1 MQTLPGTGNSSVAW
15 SDGKP
20 YRPWVSELQT
30 LGRVRLTSVT
40 ESGPQDVAV
49 QPKRLALLAYLAVA
63 QPRGVHRRDTVIA
76 LFWPE
81 LGQDEARRALRQAL
95 HYLRG
100 VAGDDAFEGR
110 SDEVGLRDGSLA
122 CDAVEFERLMATDRA
137 EDATSAYRGDFLAGF
152 HVPNVA
158 PEYEEWV
165 DRTRSRLR
173 DLATRAAWRTANVA
187 ERDGRPGAAVGA
199 ALRALELAPEDERGL
214 KRTLEMLERHGD
226 RARALQVYGAFAKR
240 LRTEYDV
247 EPAPDTIALA
257 ERIRTA
263 PPRVI
268 APAPAP
274 TAPATTAPV
283 VAPAVMSSRRRWPIP
298 LLTLFVGLAAIGAVY
313 VAQRARS
320 NGNGARPSR
329 DRILVA
335 GVANHTAD
343 STLGLVLGEALEVDL
358 QQSPLVQ
365 VLSPAQVR
373 RVLALMQRPQDVLV
387 DDALAREIAQREG
400 LKLFVT
406 GDVSTIGR
414 TYVLSARIVAAPS
427 GDVVGAAR
435 ASAADSTEIIPAI
448 GRLSRELRGQLGES
462 LRSVNSSP
470 ALSRV
475 TTTSLGALRLYARA
489 IDASARHGDVTTG
502 IRLSSDAV
510 VLDTG
515 FAMAFAMLGS
525 LYYDELDWG
534 RSVSALRH
542 AYEHRDRLTFHERQ
556 LVLGA
561 YYLYATNEYD
571 KAISAYRELLD
582 LYPEDYR
589 ALNSVANAYYD
600 QRQFEQADTFY
611 LRAIRADP
619 LGAGAQLNHV
629 NTLIDLGR
637 FDAARVVFDSVTQR
651 FPGDHQNEQT
661 EVFFA
666 MARQDWDA
674 AGRHAQTYLAVARG
688 DPFDEMDA
696 YETSATVALAVGRLA
711 QAERDSRSAM
721 QLAEQNTSPFRYLSS
736 AIRLGWLEL
745 RYRHRPDRAR
755 AEVDA
760 ALSLHPL
767 AALAPSDR
775 PYLELVHFFAAAGDV
790 PRARAMLARF
800 ESDSAMRIRLGGAA
814 WQDAQGALA
823 LAQHRTRD
831 AIDQLRLANV
841 GNRCPICV
849 LPDLARAYDDA
860 GDAESAIAAYE
871 RYLRTPWIW
880 RLDTDQFS
888 LGWSM
893 QRAAQLYELRGAPAR
908 AAQQYNQL
916 LRLWSGADPE
926 LAPVIAEARARLVAL
941 GTAAR

>member
-1 MQTLPGTGNSSVAW
+1 M
-15 SDGKP
+15 
-20 YRPWVSELQT
+20 SE
-30 LGRVRLTSVT
+30 T
-40 ESGPQDVAV
+40 ESGPRDVPV
-49 QPKRLALLAYLAVA
+49 QPKRLALLAYLVVA
-63 QPRGVHRRDTVIA
+63 QPRGVHRRDTVVA

-100 VAGDDAFEGR
+100 VVGDDAFEGR
-110 SDEVGLRDGSLA
+110 SDEVGLRNGSLA
-122 CDAVEFERLMATDRA
+122 CDAVEFERLLATDRA
-137 EDATSAYRGDFLAGF
+137 EDALTAYRGDFLAGF
-152 HVPNVA
+152 HVPDVA

-173 DLATRAAWRTANVA
+173 DLATRAAWRAADVA
-187 ERDGRPGAAVGA
+187 ERDGRPSAAVGA

-214 KRTLEMLERHGD
+214 ERALEMLERHGE
-226 RARALQVYGAFAKR
+226 RARALQVYSAFAKR
-240 LRTEYDV
+240 LRAEYDV

-268 APAPAP
+268 APAPA
-274 TAPATTAPV
+274 TTAPLPTTP
-283 VAPAVMSSRRRWPIP
+283 VAPAVLSRGRRWRIPI
-298 LLTLFVGLAAIGAVY
+298 LTLVLGVAAIGAAY
-313 VAQRARS
+313 AAQRARS

-414 TYVLSARIVAAPS
+414 TYILSARIVAAPS

-435 ASAADSTEIIPAI
+435 ASAADSSEIIPAI

-489 IDASARHGDVTTG
+489 IDAAARHGDVTSG

-510 VLDTG
+510 AIDTG
-515 FAMAFAMLGS
+515 FAMAYATLGS

-571 KAISAYRELLD
+571 KAIGAYRALLD

-600 QRQFEQADTFY
+600 QRHFEQADTFY
-611 LRAIRADP
+611 LRAIHADP
-619 LGAGAQLNHV
+619 LGASAQLNHV

-651 FPGDHQNEQT
+651 FPGDHENEQT

-666 MARQDWDA
+666 MARQDWEGA
-674 AGRHAQTYLAVARG
+674 ARHAQTYLAVARG

-755 AEVDA
+755 SEVDA

-790 PRARAMLARF
+790 PSARAMLARF
-800 ESDSAMRIRLGGAA
+800 QSDSAMRIRLGGAA
-814 WQDAQGALA
+814 WQNAQGALA

-831 AIDQLRLANV
+831 AIDQLRLADV
-841 GNRCPICV
+841 GDRCPICV
-849 LPDLARAYDDA
+849 LPDLAHAYDDA
-860 GDAESAIAAYE
+860 GDAESAIATYE

-893 QRAAQLYELRGAPAR
+893 QRAAQIYELRDEPAR

>member
-1 MQTLPGTGNSSVAW
+1 
-15 SDGKP
+15 
-20 YRPWVSELQT
+20 VSELQT
-30 LGRVRLTSVT
+30 LGRVSLTSET
-40 ESGPQDVAV
+40 ESGPRVVAV
-49 QPKRLALLAYLAVA
+49 QPKRLALLTYLAVA
-63 QPRGVHRRDTVIA
+63 EPRGVHRRDTVVA
-76 LFWPE
+76 FFWPE

-100 VAGDDAFEGR
+100 VVGDDAFEGR
-110 SDEVGLRDGSLA
+110 SDEIGLRDGSLA
-122 CDAVEFERLMATDRA
+122 CDAVEFDRLLATDRA
-137 EDATSAYRGDFLAGF
+137 EDALTAYRGDFLAGF
-152 HVPNVA
+152 HVPDVA

-173 DLATRAAWRTANVA
+173 DLATRAAWRTADVA
-187 ERDGRPGAAVGA
+187 ERDGRASAAVGA

-214 KRTLEMLERHGD
+214 TRVLEMLERHGD
-226 RARALQVYGAFAKR
+226 RARALQVYGTFAKR

-247 EPAPDTIALA
+247 EPAPDTMALA

-263 PPRVI
+263 PPRVV
-268 APAPAP
+268 APAPAISAP
-274 TAPATTAPV
+274 APATPVAPV
-283 VAPAVMSSRRRWPIP
+283 VKFRGRRWRVPA
-298 LLTLFVGLAAIGAVY
+298 LTLVVVAAIGAAY
-313 VAQRARS
+313 AAQHARSSGKRAR
-320 NGNGARPSR
+320 ASR

-335 GVANHTAD
+335 SVANHTTD

-387 DDALAREIAQREG
+387 DEALAREIAQREG

-414 TYVLSARIVAAPS
+414 SYVLSARIVAVPS
-427 GDVVGAAR
+427 GDVLGAAR

-510 VLDTG
+510 TLDTG

-571 KAISAYRELLD
+571 KAIGAYRELLD

-674 AGRHAQTYLAVARG
+674 AARHAQTYLAVARG
-688 DPFDEMDA
+688 DPLDEMDA

-736 AIRLGWLEL
+736 AMRLGWLEL

-775 PYLELVHFFAAAGDV
+775 PYLELVHFFAAAGDM
-790 PRARAMLARF
+790 PRAQAMLARF

-831 AIDQLRLANV
+831 AIDQLRLADV

-893 QRAAQLYELRGAPAR
+893 QRAAQLYELRGEPAR